1 MVDAGESVEAKLHTI
16 PNRTTIKEEDTP
28 ARIEIVGDS
37 YLLMTLASEL
47 GLDSILS
54 NVFGEHDGKALL
66 ALAIF
71 QVVEGRA
78 LYLAEEW
85 LKERPLPSTMR
96 GESISREMVYSLVNR
111 CGADIDARER
121 FFEECL
127 KRFPPAPVVIS
138 DTTSISTYS
147 PNLEAAEFGYNRDGE
162 QLPQI
167 NLNLVAE
174 QNSGL
179 PVWYRALPGSI
190 PDVSTLKCSAT
201 MLNELGLK
209 SFSFS
214 LDRGFY
220 SQANFLSNNP
230 QL

>member
-96 GESISREMVYSLVNR
+96 GESISREMVYSL
-111 CGADIDARER
+111 
-121 FFEECL
+121 
-127 KRFPPAPVVIS
+127 
-138 DTTSISTYS
+138 SISKYS